1 MEAPGR
7 RDHRGNFLDAIR
19 NGDELAC
26 NVDLGASTMVAI
38 KMGVESLRQ
47 NKVMLWDSESETMR
61 PA

>member
-1 MEAPGR
+1 M
-7 RDHRGNFLDAIR
+7 GNFLDAIR
-19 NGDELAC
+19 NGDEQAC

-47 NKVMLWDSESETMR
+47 NKVMLWDETSETMR